1 MAVSTPILGVSAPTG
16 VLLRA
21 RLYLPGT
28 DTAAADA
35 AMAEAP
41 AGSGQYSAR
50 PSVSGLADDA
60 SGPYEYEVR
69 QVATQDGTGYD
80 GSITIRRTRGAYGWL
95 VGGAWYDSRS
105 VDAAAGGGT
114 GTVPVDHD
122 TGGTDNLRYVVP
134 GGGSGVDGGAV
145 RAYLKSDYDAGTYA
159 ERGRSTTG
167 ADGRWLT
174 PIYLTTG
181 LVFTFTFSKPGVY
194 AVSTKEQ
201 LV

>member
-1 MAVSTPILGVSAPTG
+1 VPVSTPILGVAAPTG
-16 VLLRA
+16 VMLRA
-21 RLYLPGT
+21 ALYSPGT
-28 DTAAADA
+28 DTRAAGVALSESPA
-35 AMAEAP
+35 A
-41 AGSGQYSAR
+41 SGQYGAR
-50 PSVSGLADDA
+50 PSLSGLADDA

-69 QVATQDGTGYD
+69 QVGTQDDAGYD
-80 GSITIRRTRGAYGWL
+80 ASTTVRRTRGAYGWL

-174 PIYLTTG
+174 PMYLSTG
-181 LVFTFTFSKPGVY
+181 LIFTFTFSKPGVY
-194 AVSTKEQ
+194 AVSVKEQ